1 VDRTHFPGVRHPK
14 ADAQQIKGTNTVQD
28 ALTTRNAD
36 TPAQATNADALRP
49 VVVKVGGRHVAD
61 DKGAEALA
69 AFALEQQRNAG
80 GRPMIIVHG
89 GGDETQALHD
99 ALEIS
104 CRKIDGLRV
113 TSDESM
119 PLVTM
124 TLRGVVNTRL
134 VAALHRRGAR
144 ALGVSGV
151 DMGLLQADLIDEER
165 FGRVGAT
172 PRVDAETLG
181 FLLER
186 CDVLVVAPVCLGED
200 GMPVNVNADTA
211 AEAVAAAMRASS
223 LDFVTDVPGVL
234 DNGEALRRI
243 DPAHCIRLVER
254 GVIHGGMLPKSE
266 AARRALR
273 EGVARVRIGTMGTLA
288 GETATEFVAA
298 TSHRVARVRRAR
310 EREASSISALLEACQ
325 PQCVSRSASSV
336 LEDIDEH
343 LVALDDAGRVV
354 GSVHLRETA
363 DAVEIRGLAVDPTA
377 RGIGVGAAL
386 MALADARQRDRGCD
400 LVCVTCEPSFFE
412 RFGFE
417 IEPDADAPPRPDED
431 ALADAGA
438 ERVCMR
444 RESNQLAGAA

>member
-1 VDRTHFPGVRHPK
+1 M
-14 ADAQQIKGTNTVQD
+14 DALQTKGTHTVQD
-28 ALTTRNAD
+28 APTTRIAEIS
-36 TPAQATNADALRP
+36 ATATDADAPRP

-61 DKGAEALA
+61 DHGAEALA

-80 GRPMIIVHG
+80 GRPLIIVHG
-89 GGDETQALHD
+89 GGDETQSLHD
-99 ALEIS
+99 ALDVS

-113 TSDESM
+113 TSDQSM

-151 DMGLLQADLIDEER
+151 DMGLLQADLIDEDR
-165 FGRVGAT
+165 FGRVGAP
-172 PRVDAETLG
+172 PRVDSATLG

-186 CDVLVVAPVCLGED
+186 CDVLVIAPVCLGED

-211 AEAVAAAMRASS
+211 AESVAAAMRASS

-234 DNGEALRRI
+234 DAGEALRRI

-254 GVIHGGMLPKSE
+254 GVIRGGMLPKSE

-273 EGVARVRIGTMGTLA
+273 EGVARVRIGTMATLA

-298 TSHRVARVRRAR
+298 TSHRVARVRQAR
-310 EREASSISALLEACQ
+310 EREAASISALLDACS
-325 PQCVSRSASSV
+325 PHCVSRSAASV

-354 GSVHLRETA
+354 GSVHLRETS
-363 DAVEIRGLAVDPTA
+363 DSVEIRGLAVDPTA

-386 MALADARQRDRGCD
+386 MTRADERQRERGCD

-417 IEPDADAPPRPDED
+417 IEPDADTPPRPDED
-431 ALADAGA
+431 ALADVDG

-444 RESNQLAGAA
+444 REWSALVHAA